1 MSTNQNSIKIAESS
15 DPSIT
20 RHLFSPSESGFSNRH
35 CFTTDRSEKIIEMPL
50 APTLKPARARSL
62 PSCRLDSVF
71 EDAFYWLAAAPVLA
85 YLGFLVFS
93 L

>member
-1 MSTNQNSIKIAESS
+1 MFTNQNSIKTAEIS
-15 DPSIT
+15 DPSVT
-20 RHLFSPSESGFSNRH
+20 RHLFSPGGSEFSNRH
-35 CFTTDRSEKIIEMPL
+35 CFIRDRSETIIKMPL
-50 APTLKPARARSL
+50 APTLKPVRARSL
-62 PSCRLDSVF
+62 PSCRSDSVF

>member
-1 MSTNQNSIKIAESS
+1 MSTNQNSIKFAEIP

-20 RHLFSPSESGFSNRH
+20 RHLFSPSESKFSNRH
-35 CFTTDRSEKIIEMPL
+35 CFTTDRRETIVKMPL
-50 APTLKPARARSL
+50 APTLKPARVRSL
-62 PSCRLDSVF
+62 PSCRSDSVF